1 MIEGIK
7 EKVIGII
14 AELFA
19 QENVDRD
26 LLEYVNLVD
35 DLGMDS
41 LTFIS
46 IVVEVES
53 VFGIE
58 VPDEV
63 LLMEEWQ
70 TVEKIVGIIEKEVQ
84 SKTDEE
90 G

>member
-70 TVEKIVGIIEKEVQ
+70 TVEKIVGMINGEILK
-84 SKTDEE
+84 
-90 G
+90 

>member
-1 MIEGIK
+1 M
-7 EKVIGII
+7 
-14 AELFA
+14 
-19 QENVDRD
+19 
-26 LLEYVNLVD
+26 NLVD